1 MEDKKEWNIKESFI
15 TTGYEDKTFMNY
27 FTFLFLFTFFS
38 TLPALISLFGN
49 FFPGILISLFPFIVS
64 IAIFQS
70 AITFH
75 QYKNKNF
82 YFNDEKKEIVF
93 KSGKVL
99 PYKTIKKIFIFDK
112 GRNLM
117 LTIIRKGILSS
128 PLRIFFTKDRKESV
142 LKEILS
148 RFPDVKVSNRKFTEY
163 IGISFCIILLLGFHI
178 WLVEEIP
185 VVKKIPE
192 KINISIPENVSDEQ
206 IYKKDGFVFSFP
218 SDYKLDKEKNLFKT
232 PEGNLI
238 LIEEPFVSFL
248 KESMERISKG
258 KSVFG
263 YSVRYD
269 EYNLMKKILYSKFGL
284 VPLGIKLTFL
294 SSVDKNVKI
303 SHFNSKNFNGFVI
316 SGDRISK
323 SKGYIKVY
331 TIFLHS
337 KEKKKSIEMVIA
349 GEKIDF
355 KYIVKCLS
363 FVKEVI

>member
-1 MEDKKEWNIKESFI
+1 MENRKQWNIKETFI
-15 TTGYEDKTFMNY
+15 TTGYEDKTFINY

-38 TLPALISLFGN
+38 TLPSLIILFGN
-49 FFPGILISLFPFIVS
+49 FFPGVLISLFPFIVT

-70 AITFH
+70 AITFY
-75 QYKNKNF
+75 QYKNKSF

-99 PYKTIKKIFIFDK
+99 PYKIIKKIFIFDT
-112 GRNLM
+112 GRNLI
-117 LTIIRKGILSS
+117 LNIIKKGILYS
-128 PLRIFFTKDRKESV
+128 PIRIIFTKDRKESV
-142 LKEILS
+142 LKEISS
-148 RFPDVKVSNRKFTEY
+148 RFPDIKMRNRKFIEY
-163 IGISFCIILLLGFHI
+163 IVISFNTIIFLGFHI
-178 WLVEEIP
+178 WFVEKVP

-206 IYKKDGFVFSFP
+206 IYKKGGFIFSFP
-218 SDYKLDKEKNLFKT
+218 SDYKFDKGKDLFKT

-238 LIEEPFVSFL
+238 LIEESFVSFL

-258 KSVFG
+258 IR
-263 YSVRYD
+263 YSVYSD

-284 VPLGIKLTFL
+284 VPLVIKFSIFT
-294 SSVDKNVKI
+294 SYVNKNVKI
-303 SHFNSKNFNGFVI
+303 FHFNSKKFNGFVI
-316 SGDRISK
+316 SGDKISK

-337 KEKKKSIEMVIA
+337 KEKKKNIEIVIA

-363 FVKEVI
+363 FVKDVI

>member
-1 MEDKKEWNIKESFI
+1 VKNILNGEDRIP
-15 TTGYEDKTFMNY
+15 
-27 FTFLFLFTFFS
+27 FL
-38 TLPALISLFGN
+38 I
-49 FFPGILISLFPFIVS
+49 IV
-64 IAIFQS
+64 
-70 AITFH
+70 
-75 QYKNKNF
+75 
-82 YFNDEKKEIVF
+82 
-93 KSGKVL
+93 
-99 PYKTIKKIFIFDK
+99 
-112 GRNLM
+112 R
-117 LTIIRKGILSS
+117 
-128 PLRIFFTKDRKESV
+128 
-142 LKEILS
+142 
-148 RFPDVKVSNRKFTEY
+148 NRKFIEY
-163 IGISFCIILLLGFHI
+163 IGISFGIILLLGFHI

-206 IYKKDGFVFSFP
+206 IYEKDGFVFSFP
-218 SDYKLDKEKNLFKT
+218 SDYKLDKEKDLFKT

-248 KESMERISKG
+248 KESMGRISKG

-294 SSVDKNVKI
+294 SSVNKNVKI

-337 KEKKKSIEMVIA
+337 KEKKKSIEMIIA

>member
-38 TLPALISLFGN
+38 TLPSVIILFGN
-49 FFPGILISLFPFIVS
+49 FFPGVLIFLFPYIVS

-75 QYKNKNF
+75 QYKNKSF

-99 PYKTIKKIFIFDK
+99 PYKIIKKISIFDK

-117 LTIIRKGILSS
+117 LTFIIKSILYS
-128 PLRIFFTKDRKESV
+128 PLKIFFTKDREEVV
-142 LKEILS
+142 LKEFSS
-148 RFPDVKVSNRKFTEY
+148 RFPDVKVRNRKFIEY
-163 IGISFCIILLLGFHI
+163 IGISFSIILFLGFHI
-178 WLVEEIP
+178 WFVEEMP

-192 KINISIPENVSDEQ
+192 RINISIPENISDEQ
-206 IYKKDGFVFSFP
+206 IYEKDGFIFSFP
-218 SDYKLDKEKNLFKT
+218 SDYKLDKEKDLFKT

-238 LIEEPFVSFL
+238 LIEESFVSFL
-248 KESMERISKG
+248 KESIEGISKG
-258 KSVFG
+258 IRYFA
-263 YSVRYD
+263 YSD
-269 EYNLMKKILYSKFGL
+269 GYNLMKKILYSKFGL
-284 VPLGIKLTFL
+284 VPLGIKFAFL
-294 SSVDKNVKI
+294 SSYGDKNIKI
-303 SHFNSKNFNGFVI
+303 FHFNSKNFNGFVI

-323 SKGYIKVY
+323 SKGYVKVY
-331 TIFLHS
+331 TIFLHG

-349 GEKIDF
+349 GEKVDF